1 MLYTKITMLVLRNS
15 IIDRPVMSLRT
26 GRQVATAV
34 KEIIN
39 PNNLKIEGFYCIDSI
54 DKKKQ
59 LVLLYQDIRDV
70 LPAGLVVDDHD
81 VLSEQ
86 DELIRLQKTI
96 KLAFELIGK
105 TVVSENKKRLGKVSD
120 YAVEP
125 ESMLVK
131 KIYVAQSIIKNF
143 TGGTLSIDRT
153 QIIEITNKKI
163 IVKDPLQ
170 PVKSESA
177 VPLLNTAPA
186 S

>member
-1 MLYTKITMLVLRNS
+1 MLYTVIIMLVLRNS

-34 KEIIN
+34 AEIIN

-54 DKKKQ
+54 DKKKR

-70 LPAGLVVDDHD
+70 LPAGLIIDDHE
-81 VLSEQ
+81 VLSEP
-86 DELIRLQKTI
+86 DELIRLQKTME
-96 KLAFELIGK
+96 LEFELLGK

-120 YAVEP
+120 YALEP
-125 ESMLVK
+125 QSMLVK
-131 KIYVAQSIIKNF
+131 KIYVAQSLIKNF

-163 IVKDPLQ
+163 VVKDPLQ
-170 PVKSESA
+170 PVKSKTS